1 MITVPNSIEGKP
13 TMSAKSASAVIAL
26 RAVLAAAALT
36 GATAL
41 VAPQAAAQNYGY
53 SSFAGEPAVQQLA
66 QAIENAALAAVNDA
80 RGQGLTASQSE
91 VVAAAAVES
100 VIAQSGADSGVV
112 LAALSI
118 AKRDLLLRNDAT
130 LTIALN
136 MVSRD
141 LGGAMISPAA
151 PPGHGAPPIGSPPGG
166 GGGGA
171 EYRPPVH

>member
-1 MITVPNSIEGKP
+1 
-13 TMSAKSASAVIAL
+13 MSAKSASAAIAL

-41 VAPQAAAQNYGY
+41 VAPQAVAQ
-53 SSFAGEPAVQQLA
+53 SFAVEPAVQQLA
-66 QAIENAALAAVNDA
+66 QSIETAALAAVTDA

-141 LGGAMISPAA
+141 LGGALITPAA
-151 PPGHGAPPIGSPPGG
+151 PPGHGSPPIGSPPGG